1 MGKPDYKRS
10 VSDSELQEYLQKKGV
25 SEIIVEIITGRST
38 FSSLE
43 ESVGISQTT
52 LSRRLKEGIKLGILK
67 ETIYY
72 DMGSDKQKVYE
83 LTDQYS
89 DIESRSI
96 FEETKSLLE
105 EKKEIERKLDKQYNN
120 ISRIMM
126 REPPVI
132 DIKEDNPES
141 EK

>member
-1 MGKPDYKRS
+1 MGKPDSKKS

-25 SEIIVEIITGRST
+25 NEIIVEIVTGSST

-52 LSRRLKEGIKLGILK
+52 LSRRLKEGIKLGIFK

-89 DIESRSI
+89 DVKSRSI

-105 EKKEIERKLDKQYNN
+105 EKKKIERKLDKKYNN

-126 REPPVI
+126 REPPVL
-132 DIKEDNPES
+132 DLEDDNAEDG
-141 EK
+141 K